1 MALKVHNDCFPLKS
15 SFRSCK
21 MSILLEIDC
30 KIGGF
35 MSLFELKKCRTIFTY
50 MYNWMFIKNF
60 HCYCSMFSWVV
71 PLVNIIPD
79 SLYQASRAAVWVRIE
94 LTKSNSYT
102 SGLNQFIS

>member
-1 MALKVHNDCFPLKS
+1 
-15 SFRSCK
+15 
-21 MSILLEIDC
+21 
-30 KIGGF
+30 
-35 MSLFELKKCRTIFTY
+35 

-79 SLYQASRAAVWVRIE
+79 SLYQASRAAVWVRLE
-94 LTKSNSYT
+94 LTKTNSYT

>member
-1 MALKVHNDCFPLKS
+1 
-15 SFRSCK
+15 
-21 MSILLEIDC
+21 
-30 KIGGF
+30 
-35 MSLFELKKCRTIFTY
+35 

-60 HCYCSMFSWVV
+60 HCCCSMFSWVV

-79 SLYQASRAAVWVRIE
+79 SLYQASRAAVWVRLE

>member
-1 MALKVHNDCFPLKS
+1 
-15 SFRSCK
+15 
-21 MSILLEIDC
+21 
-30 KIGGF
+30 
-35 MSLFELKKCRTIFTY
+35 
-50 MYNWMFIKNF
+50 MYNWMFLKKF

-94 LTKSNSYT
+94 LTKTNSYT